1 MLEFTCYPKCTAK
14 KQLDDSKIGYKLR
27 NIKEDNPNF
36 EELTAWHR
44 MSGVPLKKFFNAS
57 GLLYK
62 STALKDKL
70 LSMYEEEQ
78 LKLLSTD
85 DMLVKHPLII
95 AMIFF

>member
-1 MLEFTCYPKCTAK
+1 MHNLSKGK

-36 EELTAWHR
+36 EELTAWHK

>member
-1 MLEFTCYPKCTAK
+1 MLEFTCYPKCTICQKAK

-36 EELTAWHR
+36 EELTAWHK

-70 LSMYEEEQ
+70 LSMYEEE
-78 LKLLSTD
+78 
-85 DMLVKHPLII
+85 
-95 AMIFF
+95 